1 MSLCVVRSLSCAE
14 GWASSH
20 CLLSH
25 TQTGGLYYE
34 ARLLAFQ
41 GWGDDISWV
50 KTYEEGLSE
59 MVTSNK
65 PLMVIHH
72 LDECPFSQAL
82 KKAFVAKKPIQ
93 KMAKEDFIMVNL
105 VEETEDP
112 NMAPDGHYVPRILF
126 IGKYLHHL
134 SIWNISNQLKTFVSL
149 YNHLNFQQTRGKA
162 YLLLYFLTYNFSLSK
177 FYLRSIQPSFSPK
190 ADLCIFFGT
199 IQNVTVVHLFFE
211 QNRVSS
217 IIDCIDTVLMRGT
230 Q

>member
-41 GWGDDISWV
+41 VLSLDREVMLRWVLLALLFGVCASGGEQKNKKVKPQSLSRGWGDDISWV

-126 IGKYLHHL
+126 IDPSMTVRRDIAGKY
-134 SIWNISNQLKTFVSL
+134 NNRL
-149 YNHLNFQQTRGKA
+149 Y
-162 YLLLYFLTYNFSLSK
+162 TY
-177 FYLRSIQPSFSPK
+177 QPEDM
-190 ADLCIFFGT
+190 DLC
-199 IQNVTVVHLFFE
+199 E
-211 QNRVSS
+211 
-217 IIDCIDTVLMRGT
+217 
-230 Q
+230 